1 MESYKLDDQA
11 NKTDLKISISWM
23 LVLVLGIILLN
34 LGKDLLG

>member
-11 NKTDLKISISWM
+11 GKPELKISISWM

-34 LGKDLLG
+34 LGKNLLV